1 MRYDDQNLR
10 EILAAEYVLGTL
22 GGPARRRYEALLQA
36 RPDWQQ
42 AVDWWSARLHLL
54 ALTSPAV
61 APAPGVWRN
70 IETRLFGSKVASQTM
85 GWWRALAL
93 GSSALA
99 VVMAFLLADNLQ
111 HVPTPPVVVT
121 EPALVAVMNNEEA
134 KPAWLLSLARNAGG
148 EPVLRVVTLPGAAPI
163 EGKSFELWVLP
174 ADKSA
179 PISLGLMP
187 LAGTETLRVA
197 GDITSL
203 LKHGGLAVSLEPAG
217 GSPTGQPTGAVLYQG
232 KLAEI

>member
-1 MRYDDQNLR
+1 MRYDDPNLR

-22 GGPARRRYEALLQA
+22 RGPARRRYEALLQT
-36 RPDWQQ
+36 RQDWRQ

-54 ALTSPAV
+54 ALTSRPAT
-61 APAPGVWRN
+61 PASRVWRN
-70 IETRLFGSKVASQTM
+70 IEVRLFGSRIATQAI

-99 VVMAFLLADNLQ
+99 LVMAFLLADTLQ
-111 HVPTPPVVVT
+111 RPPVPPVVVT
-121 EPALVAVMNNEEA
+121 EPALVAVMNNEQA
-134 KPAWLLSLARNAGG
+134 KPAWLLSLAREASGHA
-148 EPVLRVVTLPGAAPI
+148 VLRVVTLPGAAPV

-174 ADKSA
+174 PDQSA

-187 LAGTETLRVA
+187 LDGTETLQVA
-197 GDITSL
+197 GDVAPL
-203 LKHGGLAVSLEPAG
+203 LQQGGLAVSLEPAG

-232 KLAEI
+232 KLAAI

>member
-22 GGPARRRYEALLQA
+22 RGPARRRYETLLRT
-36 RPDWQQ
+36 RPDWRQ
-42 AVDWWSARLHLL
+42 AADWWSTRLHLL
-54 ALTSPAV
+54 ALASPAV
-61 APAPGVWRN
+61 APASKVWRN
-70 IETRLFGSKVASQTM
+70 IEVRLFGNRVAAGAN

-93 GSSALA
+93 GSSTLA
-99 VVMAFLLADNLQ
+99 IVMAFLLVGNLQ
-111 HVPTPPVVVT
+111 RPAVPPVVVT
-121 EPALVAVMNNEEA
+121 EPALVAIMNNEEA
-134 KPAWLLSLARNAGG
+134 KPAWLLSLNKGKGG
-148 EPVLRVVTLPGAAPI
+148 DTVLRVVTLPGAAPV

-174 ADKSA
+174 PDKSA

-197 GDITSL
+197 GDITPL
-203 LKHGGLAVSLEPAG
+203 LTHGGLAVSLEPAG

-232 KLAEI
+232 KLAAL

>member
-1 MRYDDQNLR
+1 MKYDDQNLR

-22 GGPARRRYEALLQA
+22 RGPARRRYEALLQT
-36 RPDWQQ
+36 RPDWRQ
-42 AVDWWSARLHLL
+42 ATDWWASRLHLL
-54 ALTSPAV
+54 ALTSPPAT
-61 APAPGVWRN
+61 PAPRVWRN
-70 IETRLFGSKVASQTM
+70 IESRLFGSRVTSQAT

-99 VVMAFLLADNLQ
+99 LVMAFLLADTLQ
-111 HVPTPPVVVT
+111 RPPVPSVVVSQ
-121 EPALVAVMNNEEA
+121 PALVALMNNEEA
-134 KPAWLLSLARNAGG
+134 KPAWLLSLNKGKGG
-148 EPVLRVVTLPGAAPI
+148 DTVLRVVTLPGAAPV

-174 ADKSA
+174 PDKSA

-197 GDITSL
+197 GDITPL
-203 LKHGGLAVSLEPAG
+203 LTHGGLAVSLEPAG

-232 KLAEI
+232 KLAAL